1 MPKIKPRIVVFSYSQ
16 KSDVVTNFPCY
27 GNLSQKL
34 HNLSHA
40 TQSICSQLSTTEQSY
55 IVIEIDVA
63 AKSGA
68 FLMQGHRIRNFSLD
82 GIFIRDITR
91 MVVALE
97 KIAMEFSFV
106 VQNNLDIPQVFLQ
119 LYTRECHTVQKY
131 KEIADLKEVLHDI
144 Q

>member
-1 MPKIKPRIVVFSYSQ
+1 MPKIKPRIVVFSYAQ

-40 TQSICSQLSTTEQSY
+40 TQSICTQISTTKQSY

-63 AKSGA
+63 AKTGA
-68 FLMQGHRIRNFSLD
+68 FLMRGYRLREFSLD

-97 KIAMEFSFV
+97 KIAMELSFV
-106 VQNNLDIPQVFLQ
+106 VQNNLDIPEVFLQ
-119 LYTRECHTVQKY
+119 LYTRECHTVQKA

>member
-1 MPKIKPRIVVFSYSQ
+1 MPKIKPKIVIFNYSQ
-16 KSDVVTNFPCY
+16 KSDVVTNFQCY
-27 GNLSQKL
+27 GTLSQKL
-34 HNLSHA
+34 QNLSHA

-63 AKSGA
+63 AKTGA
-68 FLMQGHRIRNFSLD
+68 LLVKGYRLRNFSLD
-82 GIFIRDITR
+82 GNFIRDITR

-97 KIAMEFSFV
+97 KIAMELSFV

-119 LYTRECHTVQKY
+119 LYTRECHTVQKA